1 MKRTLIIGCLAAL
14 AVTACQK
21 EGFEFGDGTVRFAA
35 YQDGMTKVTGTNFD
49 AGDEIAVFAP
59 VAGSTID
66 GQYDTLVAN
75 KAVDCRYVAD
85 NFNNFTAK
93 TEGDKIRYSTASTL
107 LDFYAVYPAVGP
119 APKYAVTDRT
129 TFKIDLGDIS
139 DQRLKG
145 AVIPYIYSN
154 NATSRKASDGVVM
167 LRFKNIFSKIGVDV
181 DYDPV
186 ILGDTLS
193 RVEFYA
199 DGGLY
204 RECVIDLKN
213 VDYATV
219 ATNGGRNMLA
229 TLQSPYHFAAPT
241 KDATYT
247 EGYIIPGTALNPV
260 IRLTFGEVQPKVYTC
275 RIPTTDSKVVYQA
288 GMAYTYQVTLGET
301 AEVGI
306 GGTIEEWVAAGDV
319 PTIEA
324 H

>member
-1 MKRTLIIGCLAAL
+1 MAL
-14 AVTACQK
+14 SACQK
-21 EGFEFGDGTVRFAA
+21 NAWEMGDNTVRFAA

-59 VAGSTID
+59 LAGETID
-66 GQYDTLVAN
+66 GQYDTLVAG

-93 TEGDKIRYSTASTL
+93 TDGDKIRYSTASTL
-107 LDFYAVYPAVGP
+107 LDFYAVYPAQGP
-119 APKYAVTDRT
+119 APKYAVTDRN

-139 DQRLKG
+139 DQRVKG

-167 LRFKNIFSKIGVDV
+167 LRFKNIFSKIAVDV
-181 DYDPV
+181 AYDPV
-186 ILGDTLS
+186 MMGDTLS
-193 RVEFYA
+193 KVEFYA
-199 DGGLY
+199 DGGLF

-213 VDYATV
+213 VDYASL
-219 ATNGGRNMLA
+219 ATNGGRNTLA
-229 TLQSPYHFAAPT
+229 TLQSPYRFASPL
-241 KDATYT
+241 KENTYT
-247 EGYIIPGTALNPV
+247 EGYIIPGTAINPV
-260 IRLTFGEVQPKVYTC
+260 IRLTFGGTVPKVYTC

-288 GMAYTYQVTLGET
+288 GMAYTYQVSIED
-301 AEVGI
+301 AVEVGI